1 MSTTKSVRNHIR
13 SIPRG
18 KPFTSSRLAAFG
30 SRGAVDRAL
39 ARLVER
45 GEIER
50 LARGAFVRPRKN
62 RYIGNVLP
70 GVDEVVHTLASAR
83 GETIQIHGAEAA
95 RRLGLTPQAPLAP
108 VYHTS
113 ASSRSIQIGN
123 TTVRMI
129 HTSNPRRLQFAG
141 EPAGLALAALW
152 YVGKSDATVDTVAT
166 IRSAIGP
173 EAFEKL
179 RSAQVPAWMGP
190 HLHAAEPQPA
200 HA

>member
-1 MSTTKSVRNHIR
+1 MTIGHSARSAPSVRRAFCSRSSKSRKDGACRKASMIWRWAIAGRSVCPRRLRLLVTRLTRYMSTTESVRNHIR
-13 SIPRG
+13 IPRG

-95 RRLGLTPQAPLAP
+95 RRLGLTPRRPLRPYTTPARPP
-108 VYHTS
+108 V
-113 ASSRSIQIGN
+113 RS
-123 TTVRMI
+123 
-129 HTSNPRRLQFAG
+129 
-141 EPAGLALAALW
+141 
-152 YVGKSDATVDTVAT
+152 
-166 IRSAIGP
+166 RSAIPPSG
-173 EAFEKL
+173 
-179 RSAQVPAWMGP
+179 
-190 HLHAAEPQPA
+190 
-200 HA
+200 